1 MAHYLLS
8 AEAVFSSAHSLPGID
23 MCERFHGHNWR
34 ARLTVRIE
42 DSELGDKGMGID
54 FRDLE
59 QVVQHAVADFD
70 HSYLNDLE
78 PFREHA
84 PTAERI
90 TRVIYERV
98 LENLADR
105 WPAIRIHEIEVWEM
119 PEYRVSYRPD

>member
-8 AEAVFSSAHSLPGID
+8 AEAVFSSAHSLPGVD

-34 ARLTVRIE
+34 VRLTVRIE
-42 DSELGDKGMGID
+42 DSELADDGMGID

-59 QVVQHAVADFD
+59 QVVQYAVADFD
-70 HSYLNDLE
+70 HSYLNDLA

-90 TRVIYERV
+90 TRVDYERA
-98 LENLADR
+98 LEKLANR
-105 WPAIRIHEIEVWEM
+105 SPTIRVHEIEVWEM
-119 PEYRVSYRPD
+119 PEYRVSYRPE